1 MKLYIQTLG
10 NFDITYGGQSKNS
23 DRSYKLYRLL
33 QYFITHRDKKLLPET
48 IIDNL
53 YQDSESSDPKNVLRT
68 QIHRLKQNVKKFIGS
83 GNNLNDYMTISMNGG
98 YYSFELGRKT
108 TLDINEFEANINL
121 GKEKEINNV
130 EKALEHYKKA
140 LELYKGSYLSANPY
154 ENWLV
159 PIRNRYNI
167 LYIKTFYRVIEIMES
182 MDDNYGIIGLCE
194 EALII
199 EPYEETI
206 HISLMDAMLRIG
218 QVKNAMSHYMFITTL
233 LSKELGIRPSPAFKN
248 IYRKIQSYY
257 DEKSE
262 TSIENIKLK
271 LEEKEPKGALLCDY
285 DYFRFLYN
293 IEKRK
298 GLREGN
304 NGYISLISF
313 NGVISDK
320 NEEEQ
325 KDTIRKI
332 SSILN
337 KILRKGDVF
346 SFWNDNQIL
355 LMLHGSKEEDLVK
368 IENRIRKG
376 FNSIKMD
383 DRDMEVSFKPLIA
396 KDSPIKID

>member
-1 MKLYIQTLG
+1 
-10 NFDITYGGQSKNS
+10 
-23 DRSYKLYRLL
+23 
-33 QYFITHRDKKLLPET
+33 
-48 IIDNL
+48 
-53 YQDSESSDPKNVLRT
+53 
-68 QIHRLKQNVKKFIGS
+68 
-83 GNNLNDYMTISMNGG
+83 
-98 YYSFELGRKT
+98 
-108 TLDINEFEANINL
+108 
-121 GKEKEINNV
+121 
-130 EKALEHYKKA
+130 
-140 LELYKGSYLSANPY
+140 
-154 ENWLV
+154 
-159 PIRNRYNI
+159 
-167 LYIKTFYRVIEIMES
+167 MES